1 MPPRKKFSPR
11 CLIYALILAVAA
23 FFAWRL
29 FFQAAPERPDM
40 AGMAPPVRVA
50 TAISQTVPHYLNG
63 LGTVQPSGD
72 VLVKSRVDGELVKLH
87 FQDGQRVKAGDLLA
101 EIDPRP
107 FQAALGQAMGT
118 LERDKAQLDNARRDL
133 GRYAKLAKGDY
144 IAEQQYENQRSL
156 VRQYEGTV
164 EADQAAVDSA
174 RLQLEYSSIRA
185 PISGRLGLRAA
196 EEGNQIKAS
205 DANGIVRI
213 TEITPCDVI
222 FTIPENQ
229 VGLVTAA
236 LAEREIEPGLP
247 PLRVEAWD
255 REQKKLLDVG
265 ELISIDNQIDTATGT
280 IRLKAR
286 FPNTKL
292 QLFPNQFVNA
302 RLLAR
307 TIPDAVTVPAAAV
320 QLGAKGSY
328 VYALAPGESGNPE
341 VEVAYYREVSPGI
354 LAGGAQVIDEGLKPG
369 ERVVVDGVDRLR
381 DGMPAKIAA
390 TMETPRLA
398 ETVSDP
404 ADQPSNASEAPP
416 APPAQPADAPA

>member
-1 MPPRKKFSPR
+1 
-11 CLIYALILAVAA
+11 
-23 FFAWRL
+23 
-29 FFQAAPERPDM
+29 M
-40 AGMAPPVRVA
+40 AGMAPPVREA
-50 TAISQTVPHYLNG
+50 AAISQTVPHYLNG

-72 VLVKSRVDGELVKLH
+72 VLVKSRVDGELMKLH
-87 FQDGQRVKAGDLLA
+87 FQDGQRVQAGDLLA

-107 FQAALGQAMGT
+107 FQAALGQARGT

-133 GRYAKLAKGDY
+133 ARYAKLAKGDY

-174 RLQLEYSSIRA
+174 QLQLEYSSIRA

-255 REQKKLLDVG
+255 REQKRLLDVG
-265 ELISIDNQIDTATGT
+265 ELISLDNQIDNATGT
-280 IRLKAR
+280 VRLKAS
-286 FPNTKL
+286 FPNTNL

-307 TIPDAVTVPAAAV
+307 DIPEAVTVPAAAV

-328 VYALAPGESGNPE
+328 VYVLTQEDRGGNP
-341 VEVAYYREVSPGI
+341 VNVAHYREVSPGI
-354 LAGGAQVIDEGLKPG
+354 QTGGAQVIEAGLKPG

-381 DGMPAKIAA
+381 DGMTAKVAA
-390 TMETPRLA
+390 TMETPSLG
-398 ETVSDP
+398 SP
-404 ADQPSNASEAPP
+404 ASSATGEASETSDSPAEPTPQDSAPP
-416 APPAQPADAPA
+416 SAAP

>member
-1 MPPRKKFSPR
+1 
-11 CLIYALILAVAA
+11 
-23 FFAWRL
+23 
-29 FFQAAPERPDM
+29 M
-40 AGMAPPVRVA
+40 AGMAPPVREA
-50 TAISQTVPHYLNG
+50 AAISQTVPHYLNG

-72 VLVKSRVDGELVKLH
+72 VLVKSRVDGELMKLH
-87 FQDGQRVKAGDLLA
+87 FQDGQRVQAGDLLA

-107 FQAALGQAMGT
+107 FQAALGQARGT

-133 GRYAKLAKGDY
+133 ARYAKLAKGDY

-174 RLQLEYSSIRA
+174 HLQLEYSSIRA

-255 REQKKLLDVG
+255 REQKRLLDVG
-265 ELISIDNQIDTATGT
+265 ELLSLDNQIDNATGT
-280 IRLKAR
+280 VRLKAR
-286 FPNTKL
+286 FPNTSL

-307 TIPDAVTVPAAAV
+307 DIPEAVTVPAAAV

-328 VYALAPGESGNPE
+328 VYVLTQEDRGGNA
-341 VEVAYYREVSPGI
+341 VDVAHYREVSPGI
-354 LAGGAQVIDEGLKPG
+354 QAGGAQVIEAGLKPG

-381 DGMPAKIAA
+381 DGMTAKVAA
-390 TMETPRLA
+390 TMETPSLA
-398 ETVSDP
+398 SPTSS
-404 ADQPSNASEAPP
+404 AGGAASETSGATAEPTLQDSATTSAAP
-416 APPAQPADAPA
+416 